1 MKSKFRSGLSKAKGL
16 GSSGSGAH
24 HWWHQRVTAL
34 MLALMA
40 AWLFCFSWS
49 VASQELSGMLY
60 ILQKPYN
67 IIMLSLFIL
76 VSFYHASLGM
86 QVVIED
92 YVTCRALRLA
102 LLLCI
107 QLFSILTVVS
117 FLAAVLHVMNL

>member
-1 MKSKFRSGLSKAKGL
+1 MKDKFRSELSKAKGL
-16 GSSGSGAH
+16 GSASSGSH
-24 HWWHQRVTAL
+24 HWWHQRLTAL

-40 AWLFCFSWS
+40 AWLFCFTWS
-49 VASQELSGMLY
+49 VANQELSGVLN

-86 QVVIED
+86 QVIIED
-92 YVTCRALRLA
+92 YITCRALRLV

-107 QLFSILTVVS
+107 QLFSILTVIS
-117 FLAAVLHVMNL
+117 FLVAVLYIMNL

>member
-1 MKSKFRSGLSKAKGL
+1 MKNKFRSELSKAKGL
-16 GSSGSGAH
+16 GSAGSGSH

-34 MLALMA
+34 MLALMV
-40 AWLFCFSWS
+40 AWLFCFTWS
-49 VASQELSGMLY
+49 VANQEPSGVLN

-92 YVTCRALRLA
+92 YVTCRIVRLA

-107 QLFSILTVVS
+107 QLFSILTVIS
-117 FLAAVLHVMNL
+117 FLVAVLHIIKL

>member
-1 MKSKFRSGLSKAKGL
+1 MKDKFRSELSKAKGL
-16 GSSGSGAH
+16 GSASSGSH
-24 HWWHQRVTAL
+24 HWWHQRLTAL

-40 AWLFCFSWS
+40 AWLFCFTWS
-49 VASQELSGMLY
+49 VADQELSGVLNV
-60 ILQKPYN
+60 LQKPYN

-92 YVTCRALRLA
+92 YITCRALRLV

-107 QLFSILTVVS
+107 QLFSILTVIS
-117 FLAAVLHVMNL
+117 FLVAVLYIMNL